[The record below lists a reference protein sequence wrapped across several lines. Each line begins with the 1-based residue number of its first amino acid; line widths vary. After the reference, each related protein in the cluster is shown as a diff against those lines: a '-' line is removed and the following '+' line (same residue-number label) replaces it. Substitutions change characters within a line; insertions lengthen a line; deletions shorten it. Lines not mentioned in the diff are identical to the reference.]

1 VVFSTPVPADPTVAV
16 IGGGA
21 SGLSCASALAARG
34 VRSVVFDT
42 VLIRSSIPTLP
53 PSLAPRLASRLTYP
67 PCSTPFVQGKHGLG
81 GRLATRT
88 VDGGGGGERRLVFDH
103 AAQFFTASD
112 ERFRKLVEEWVDRG
126 LVREWR
132 GSVGELEA
140 GGRFTPTPSSTPRY
154 IGVNGMLP
162 LANAMLP
169 EVHQIDILRMRSC
182 SFIHDTVSG
191 PTV

>member
-42 VLIRSSIPTLP
+42 VPIHSPPPPSPSLPRSFEPHLP
-53 PSLAPRLASRLTYP
+53 PR
-67 PCSTPFVQGKHGLG
+67 STPFVQGKHGLG

-88 VDGGGGGERRLVFDH
+88 VDGGGDERRLVFDH

-112 ERFRKLVEEWVDRG
+112 DRFRKLVEEWVDRG

-140 GGRFTPTPSSTPRY
+140 GGRFTPTSSSTPRF

-169 EVHQIDILRMRSC
+169 EVHQIDILPMHHSY
-182 SFIHDTVSG
+182 SFIQDTISWSH